1 MKKRTLIVIVVLIV
15 VALIAA
21 ACVYGYVSG
30 RQQTQEEPPV
40 SEPEKPA
47 EPEGPDTPDKPDEE
61 PVQPDN
67 PNPSGGESVIVYVP
81 DEQGETLTPVGADA
95 KDDSDQALVDALIAE
110 LRKMNKELNIP
121 YAIQNYGEG
130 GVIAEQSII
139 DEKEFNEKL
148 SEVAKNAIADACTGS
163 NPRIPTQEEMEKLLT
178 AVYYDKEIDF

>member
-95 KDDSDQALVDALIAE
+95 KDDSDQALVDALIAANS
-110 LRKMNKELNIP
+110 LP
-121 YAIQNYGEG
+121 A
-130 GVIAEQSII
+130 GVEVQSSSVE
-139 DEKEFNEKL
+139 DSVLKPVSYTHL
-148 SEVAKNAIADACTGS
+148 SYIWRCRVGCWRAASRCCGRMRRS
-163 NPRIPTQEEMEKLLT
+163 
-178 AVYYDKEIDF
+178 Y

>member
-95 KDDSDQALVDALIAE
+95 KDDSDQALVDALIAANSLPAGVE
-110 LRKMNKELNIP
+110 VQSSSVEDSVLKLDMN
-121 YAIQNYGEG
+121 G
-130 GVIAEQSII
+130 GPRVRHHGREHSDLFAGQY
-139 DEKEFNEKL
+139 
-148 SEVAKNAIADACTGS
+148 VRAGARRGS
-163 NPRIPTQEEMEKLLT
+163 GFDHSGRRSARNRTRYL
-178 AVYYDKEIDF
+178 